1 MFHLG
6 QEPALSTLSAVVVVV
21 LGAVDVLDVVR
32 DHLPV
37 LASFQYRQLPENVIT
52 LNFKGRLKD
61 ETPTQ

>member
-6 QEPALSTLSAVVVVV
+6 QEPALPALSAVVVVV

-37 LASFQYRQLPENVIT
+37 LAPFQYRQLPENVKT
-52 LNFKGRLKD
+52 LQF
-61 ETPTQ
+61 